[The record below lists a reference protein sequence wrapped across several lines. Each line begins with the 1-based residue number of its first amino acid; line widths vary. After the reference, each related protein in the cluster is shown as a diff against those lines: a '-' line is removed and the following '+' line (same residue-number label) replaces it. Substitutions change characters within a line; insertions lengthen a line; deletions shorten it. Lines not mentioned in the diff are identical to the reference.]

1 MSTFK
6 LAMKWLLGLLF
17 IAAGVN
23 HFVNPKFYLAIMPPC
38 LPWHYELVL
47 ISGVFEVLGGVALL
61 IPRLQVV
68 AACGLMALLVA
79 VFPANIHMAQHPEL
93 YPNFPPELLWAR
105 LPFQGVFIL
114 WAYWFTY
121 RP

>member
-1 MSTFK
+1 MSKFK
-6 LAMKWLLGLLF
+6 LAMKWLLALLF

-23 HFVNPKFYLAIMPPC
+23 HFVNPGFYLAIMPPY

-61 IPRLQVV
+61 IPRLQVI
-68 AACGLMALLVA
+68 AACGIIALLVV
-79 VFPANIHMAQHPEL
+79 VFPANIHMARHTEL
-93 YPNFPPELLWAR
+93 YPNIPPVVLWAR
-105 LPFQGVFIL
+105 LPFQGVFML
-114 WAYWFTY
+114 WAYWFTH